1 MSKYADV
8 LQPVKIYTQALGRVY
23 TEKVYKNYCIVSQGG
38 SNIGV
43 GNITQVTQQSYSQY
57 LKATDATSQLEKD
70 LKGYFAT
77 NGEYCFILEVGDSGS
92 ISDRVKVLEDYILE
106 NPNKMFMF
114 LCPSEWYYPEQ
125 TFQIID
131 NTKPALKVSPTSISL
146 VKSSSTTISIETN
159 GIISSAV
166 TSGTEGASKFTWD
179 ASTNTLTA
187 KGNAAATT
195 TPEIFTITST
205 YNGETT
211 SIEVELNVVTTE
223 DSYSGEEAKNYQY
236 VRDLSFL
243 QLTASQ
249 SDQNFIITGNK
260 LAPESDEGW
269 KAYEGKS
276 NVFVVYD
283 NSNVEMNGFNLA
295 PTMMGVMGSS
305 FYDISITNPMTPL
318 NNKSL
323 TGIKYS
329 ELSYTFGQKLVQAPQ
344 NFIGDFAGNTVLF
357 NGLFADGRGFE
368 FKFSNKF
375 MDYNLDLTLNR
386 LLYNGANVASASLPY
401 NQTGIDIINA
411 NIKATLVTLKNM
423 KIISAFAAGYD
434 TLTNTMINEDY
445 ISCVDFYTYKATY
458 PENYAAGIY
467 GGISF
472 YVLIQG
478 FIKQINLN
486 VTIE

>member
-23 TEKVYKNYCIVSQGG
+23 TEKVYKNYCIISQGG
-38 SNIGV
+38 SSIGV
-43 GNITQVTQQSYSQY
+43 GNVIQVTQQSYSQY
-57 LKATDATSQLEKD
+57 LKTSDATSQLEKD

-77 NGEYCFILEVGDSGS
+77 NGEYCFILEVGDTGS

-125 TFQIID
+125 KYQIAD

-146 VKSSSTTISIETN
+146 VKGNSTALNIETN
-159 GIISSAV
+159 GTITAAITGG
-166 TSGTEGASKFTWD
+166 TSEASKFTWD
-179 ASTNTLTA
+179 ADTKTITA
-187 KGNAAATT
+187 KSNAAATT
-195 TPEIFTITST
+195 TPEVFTITST

-211 SIEVELNVVTTE
+211 SIDVELNVVTTD
-223 DSYSGEEAKNYQY
+223 DSYSGEESKNYQY

-243 QLTASQ
+243 QLTSSQ
-249 SDQNFIITGNK
+249 SNQNFIITGNK
-260 LAPESDEGW
+260 LDPESDEGW
-269 KAYEGKS
+269 GAYKGKS

-283 NSNVEMNGFNLA
+283 NSNVEMNGFDLA
-295 PTMMGVMGSS
+295 PAMMGIMGSS
-305 FYDISITNPMTPL
+305 FYNISLTNPMTPL

-323 TGIKYS
+323 SGIKYD
-329 ELSYTFGQKLVQAPQ
+329 ELSYTYGQKLIQAPQ
-344 NFIGDFAGNTVLF
+344 NFVGDFVGNNVLF

-368 FKFSNKF
+368 FKFADSF
-375 MDYNLDLTLNR
+375 MDYNIDLTLNR
-386 LLYNGANVASASLPY
+386 LLYNGANIASASLPY

-411 NIKATLVTLKNM
+411 NIKATLVSLKKMN
-423 KIISAFAAGYD
+423 IISAFASGYD
-434 TLTNTMINEDY
+434 TLTNSMVNEDY
-445 ISCVDFYTYKATY
+445 ISCIDFYTYKAAY

-486 VTIE
+486 ITIE